1 MYIRRYE
8 ILLPLAYNDGSE
20 IEKEKFDKTHC
31 ELVDKFGADT
41 TDTVHTTGRWVYE
54 GTLYIDKLLRI
65 RLDVEDNEENR
76 RFFGEYKEILKE
88 RFNQIDIWITAY
100 TIEVI

>member
-20 IEKEKFDKTHC
+20 IEREKFDQTHC
-31 ELVDKFGADT
+31 ELVDRFGADT
-41 TDTVHTTGRWVYE
+41 TDTVHTTGRWIYE
-54 GTLYIDKLLRI
+54 GALYVDKLLRI

-76 RFFGEYKEILKE
+76 SFFEKYKETLSPWDKIPMHHAE
-88 RFNQIDIWITAY
+88 R
-100 TIEVI
+100 